1 MRFIH
6 ALCALFLLS
15 SCEAAP
21 EGYAL
26 RPISFADKAPISLNV
41 ARINVI
47 ENYKSPLAAPNV
59 EHQFATSPAQAVRI
73 WANERLRAVGTTG
86 SLEITIDNA
95 SVKEVKLPVK
105 DGVRGFFTDDA
116 SERYDGVLSVTFRAY
131 DGENALSRAEGSV
144 TISRTQSI
152 NEKATIADR
161 EHLWHEMVRDMA
173 NSYDREAELRLR
185 QYFLSFIR

>member
-1 MRFIH
+1 M
-6 ALCALFLLS
+6 FLLAA
-15 SCEAAP
+15 CEAASS
-21 EGYAL
+21 GYAL
-26 RPISFADKAPISLNV
+26 KPISFTDKTPISLNV
-41 ARINVI
+41 ANITVI
-47 ENYKSPLAAPNV
+47 DNYKSPLAAPNV

-131 DGENALSRAEGSV
+131 DGVNALSRAEGSV
-144 TISRTQSI
+144 SITRTQSI

-161 EHLWHEMVRDMA
+161 ENLWHEMVRGMA
-173 NSYDREAELRLR
+173 NAYDREAELRLR
-185 QYFLSFIR
+185 QYFTSFIR